1 MTNSEAQSIRVAIV
15 GGSGK
20 VAKEMITQL
29 HSRGDEAVAIFR
41 NADRS
46 DELTELGAVPVVLD
60 IETAGVD
67 ALTAALAGADA
78 VVFSAGAGGGDPAR
92 TRAVDYDGAVKTLAA
107 TKAAGVSRFVI
118 VSAIGAGDE
127 PTGDL
132 GDMQTYYE
140 AKHDADV
147 AVTES
152 GLDYTIVRPG
162 GLTDDAGTG
171 RITVGDK
178 VERGSIPRADVAAVV
193 VAALDDPR
201 TIGQAW
207 ELVEGPHS
215 ITEGF
220 NAAL

>member
-1 MTNSEAQSIRVAIV
+1 MTNSSAQSIRVAIV

-20 VAKEMITQL
+20 VAREMITQL
-29 HSRGDEAVAIFR
+29 HARGDEAVAIFR

-46 DELTELGAVPVVLD
+46 EELSGLGAVPVVLD
-60 IETAGVD
+60 IETAGVEE
-67 ALTAALAGADA
+67 LTAALAGADA
-78 VVFSAGAGGGDPAR
+78 VVVSAGAGGGDPAR
-92 TRAVDYDGAVKTLAA
+92 TRAVDFDGAVKTLAA

-118 VSAIGAGDE
+118 VSAIGAGDA

-132 GDMQTYYE
+132 GDMLPYYE

-147 AVTES
+147 AVAES

-162 GLTDDAGTG
+162 GLTDDAATG
-171 RITVGDK
+171 RVTLGDK
-178 VERGSIPRADVAAVV
+178 VERGNIPRADVAAVV
-193 VAALDDPR
+193 VAAIDDPR
-201 TIGQAW
+201 TIGRAW

-215 ITEGF
+215 IAEGV